1 MELSEL
7 DKDVKRE
14 LEETLTIALIRLG
27 ANEALAALQ
36 KDGWLPCRSGYSAS
50 VLRDFEDRKLL
61 RYFPDSNTFELSRA
75 GAALGNQALERL
87 VGGLGMLPESP
98 GKDEIRDA
106 ETPALHIP
114 VDEDDDRMLRVRIEL
129 DLGAYPSCWRE
140 IDIPARATFL
150 DLHLAIQRVFCWND
164 EHVFSFEA
172 EYDGQPVFLE
182 EAGFGD
188 EEVDEGLFDDEI
200 ALLGARRGDTKVER
214 PVVLEARTMPLGSLL
229 TESSPI
235 TYRYNLTDG
244 WTHAITL
251 ASTASAT
258 DPAAIPYLAFGAG
271 DAPPE
276 GTEGIEG
283 YKRFRTIM
291 SGPRNAE
298 RAAAY
303 KWSRSEGYRIF
314 ELTTKRRELSDFFP
328 DDRKRWAARLA
339 R

>member
-1 MELSEL
+1 MELDE
-7 DKDVKRE
+7 DAKRE

-27 ANEALAALQ
+27 GNEALAALQ
-36 KDGWLPCRSGYSAS
+36 QDGWLPCRSGYNAS

-61 RYFPDSNTFELSRA
+61 RYFSDSNTFELSR
-75 GAALGNQALERL
+75 GGVALGDQAIERL
-87 VGGLGMLPESP
+87 MGGLGMLPEP
-98 GKDEIRDA
+98 PDEDEPQSSEA
-106 ETPALHIP
+106 PALQIP
-114 VDEDDDRMLRVRIEL
+114 IDENDDRMLRVRIEL

-140 IDIPARATFL
+140 VDIPARATFL
-150 DLHLAIQRVFCWND
+150 DLHLAIQRIFCWND

-172 EYDGQPVFLE
+172 KYDSQPVFLE

-188 EEVDEGLFDDEI
+188 EEVDEGLFDDEVT
-200 ALLGARRGDTKVER
+200 LLTARHAETEAQE
-214 PVVLEARTMPLGSLL
+214 PIVLEARTMPLGSLL
-229 TESSPI
+229 TESSPV
-235 TYRYNLTDG
+235 TYRYDLTDG

-251 ASTASAT
+251 VSTTGAA
-258 DPAAIPYLAFGAG
+258 DPSAIPYLTFGAG

-298 RAAAY
+298 RASAY

-328 DDRKRWAARLA
+328 DDRKRWEERLA
-339 R
+339 K